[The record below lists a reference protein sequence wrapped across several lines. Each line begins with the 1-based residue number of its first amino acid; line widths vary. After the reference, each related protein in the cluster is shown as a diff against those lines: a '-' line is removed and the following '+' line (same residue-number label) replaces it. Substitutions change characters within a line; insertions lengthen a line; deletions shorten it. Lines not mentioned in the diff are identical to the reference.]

1 MGVAET
7 GARCAEG
14 RLFPS
19 RVTPR
24 LNLLLQVLKDATLYF
39 SRSTPNLAMVIPTM
53 DYIDTTFTTSLLKK
67 EQLNPAI
74 HAAVGLAKRTLN
86 RYYSLTDTSELYRIA
101 MGTYIHL
108 SMALSPVDLSPTVL
122 HPRYKLEYFK
132 QAGWTLEWVATA
144 QNLIRNTFKTS
155 YMSHCLP
162 GDTSEDHSSDQE
174 KVSLFDT
181 SFKSFQLTILM

>member
-19 RVTPR
+19 HVTPC
-24 LNLLLQVLKDATLYF
+24 LNLLLQVLKDAMLYF

-53 DYIDTTFTTSLLKK
+53 DYIDTTFTTGLLKK
-67 EQLNPAI
+67 EQLNPTI
-74 HAAVGLAKRTLN
+74 CAAVGLAKRTLN

-108 SMALSPVDLSPTVL
+108 KATIVGNSGIAQA
-122 HPRYKLEYFK
+122 YF
-132 QAGWTLEWVATA
+132 
-144 QNLIRNTFKTS
+144 
-155 YMSHCLP
+155 YC
-162 GDTSEDHSSDQE
+162 
-174 KVSLFDT
+174 SLR
-181 SFKSFQLTILM
+181 